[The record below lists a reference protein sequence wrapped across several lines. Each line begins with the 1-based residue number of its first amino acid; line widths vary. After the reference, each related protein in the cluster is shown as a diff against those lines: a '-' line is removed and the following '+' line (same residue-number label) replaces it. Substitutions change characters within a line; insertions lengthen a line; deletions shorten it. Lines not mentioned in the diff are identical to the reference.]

1 MLPKVVQMRK
11 LALFCIF
18 LILWLHSAVAES
30 IITIEVL
37 ENGDALWVVE
47 KHLPF
52 TTQSEI
58 NEWEG
63 FIKSGNI
70 YLYRR
75 DIKEFNDRINVSL
88 HSAENYTNRSM
99 KTENFNISYDTA
111 TTMSN
116 AFGIIRYSFEWK
128 NFSRKDPDKIF
139 IGDTFS
145 EGMVLSSDNVLIIK
159 IPDGYEVKSVSPN
172 FDKRDGNRLIWDG
185 TTYRNF
191 DKGEPALVLLRTGKS
206 LAIWPI
212 TWPIVAAFVVLIS
225 GGLVILWKIRRGGG
239 AYKAGSDADMSSGID
254 GVPVYSEEKDTQPY
268 KAENVMTALPELT
281 EVDLLDEEMIEKF
294 LIKSGGQTY
303 QSDIVKEIGYSKS
316 KISIVLA
323 GMKEEGR
330 ILKIKKGKENLIRL
344 VRK

>member
-37 ENGDALWVVE
+37 ESGDARWIVE

-63 FIKSGNI
+63 SIKSGNI
-70 YLYRR
+70 YIYRR

-88 HSAENYTNRSM
+88 HLAENYTNRSM

-111 TTMSN
+111 TTLSN

-128 NFSRKDPDKIF
+128 NFSSKDSDKIL

-172 FDKRDGNRLIWDG
+172 FAKRDGNRLIWDG
-185 TTYRNF
+185 TTYRSF
-191 DKGEPALVLLRTGKS
+191 GKGEPALVLLRTGKS
-206 LAIWPI
+206 LV
-212 TWPIVAAFVVLIS
+212 TWHIVAAFVVLIS
-225 GGLVILWKIRRGGG
+225 GGLVILWKRRRGGG
-239 AYKAGSDADMSSGID
+239 AYKAGSDADLSSGID
-254 GVPVYSEEKDTQPY
+254 GAPVYSEVKNTQPY
-268 KAENVMTALPELT
+268 KTENAMTALPELT
-281 EVDLLDEEMIEKF
+281 EVDLRDEEMIEKF
-294 LIKSGGQTY
+294 LIKSGGQAC
-303 QSDIVKEIGYSKS
+303 QSDIVKESRLSKS
-316 KISIVLA
+316 KISMVLA

-330 ILKIKKGKENLIRL
+330 ILKIKKGKENLIRQ